1 MNGNNGRE
9 LGNLNIQSSHGDKN
23 HQRDIMTEEELLLSE
38 EEYQKSGVHIGTQ
51 VKSRD
56 MQEYIFRIRNDGLY
70 ILDIKKTNRMLI
82 IAGKMLSRFKPSEIL
97 VVAQRQYA
105 FKPVTKFS
113 EVVGAT
119 SIVGRF
125 IPGTLTNPQLESYRE
140 AKVIVVTDPIAD
152 TQVMKEAKM
161 VGVPIIALCD
171 ANNKTDYVD
180 IVIPTN
186 NKGRRSLAVIYW
198 LLAREA
204 LKNRGTIHSTSE
216 FKYTIDDFE
225 SQI

>member
-1 MNGNNGRE
+1 
-9 LGNLNIQSSHGDKN
+9 
-23 HQRDIMTEEELLLSE
+23 MTEEELLLSE

-51 VKSRD
+51 VKSKD
-56 MQEYIFRIRNDGLY
+56 MQEYIFKIRNDGLY

-82 IAGKMLSRFKPSEIL
+82 VVGKMLSRFKPSEIL
-97 VVAQRQYA
+97 VAAQRQYA

-113 EVVGAT
+113 EVVGSE

-140 AKVIVVTDPIAD
+140 AKVILVTDPLAD
-152 TQVMKEAKM
+152 TQVMKEAKK
-161 VGVPIIALCD
+161 VGIPIIALCD

-180 IVIPTN
+180 VVIPTN

-198 LLAREA
+198 LLARET
-204 LKNRGTIHSTSE
+204 LKNRGSISNNADFAPTIE
-216 FKYTIDDFE
+216 DFE
-225 SQI
+225 AQL

>member
-1 MNGNNGRE
+1 
-9 LGNLNIQSSHGDKN
+9 
-23 HQRDIMTEEELLLSE
+23 MTEEELLLSE

-51 VKSRD
+51 VKSKD
-56 MQEYIFRIRNDGLY
+56 MQEYIFKIRNDGLY

-82 IAGKMLSRFKPSEIL
+82 VVGRMLSRFKPSEIL
-97 VVAQRQYA
+97 VAAQRQYA

-113 EVVGAT
+113 EVVGSE

-140 AKVIVVTDPIAD
+140 AKVILVTDPLAD
-152 TQVMKEAKM
+152 TQVMKEAKK
-161 VGVPIIALCD
+161 VGIPIIALCD

-180 IVIPTN
+180 VVIPTN

-198 LLAREA
+198 LLARET
-204 LKNRGTIHSTSE
+204 LKNRGSISTNADFAPTIE
-216 FKYTIDDFE
+216 DFE
-225 SQI
+225 AQL

>member
-1 MNGNNGRE
+1 
-9 LGNLNIQSSHGDKN
+9 
-23 HQRDIMTEEELLLSE
+23 MTEEELLLSE

-51 VKSRD
+51 VKSKD
-56 MQEYIFRIRNDGLY
+56 MQEYIFKIRNDGLY

-82 IAGKMLSRFKPSEIL
+82 VVGKMLSRFKPSEIL
-97 VVAQRQYA
+97 VAAQRQYA

-113 EVVGAT
+113 EVVGSE

-140 AKVIVVTDPIAD
+140 AKVILVTDPLAD
-152 TQVMKEAKM
+152 TQVMKEAKK
-161 VGVPIIALCD
+161 VGIPIIALCD

-180 IVIPTN
+180 VVIPTN

-198 LLAREA
+198 LLARET
-204 LKNRGTIHSTSE
+204 LKNRGSISTNADFAPTIE
-216 FKYTIDDFE
+216 DFE
-225 SQI
+225 AQL

>member
-1 MNGNNGRE
+1 
-9 LGNLNIQSSHGDKN
+9 
-23 HQRDIMTEEELLLSE
+23 MTEEELLLSE

-51 VKSRD
+51 VKSKD
-56 MQEYIFRIRNDGLY
+56 MQEYIFKIRNDGLY

-82 IAGKMLSRFKPSEIL
+82 VAGKMLARFKPSEIL
-97 VVAQRQYA
+97 VAAQRQYA

-113 EVVGAT
+113 EVVGSE

-140 AKVIVVTDPIAD
+140 AKVILVTDPLAD
-152 TQVMKEAKM
+152 TQVMKEAKK
-161 VGVPIIALCD
+161 VGIPIIALCD

-180 IVIPTN
+180 VVIPTN

-198 LLAREA
+198 LLARET
-204 LKNRGTIHSTSE
+204 LKNRGSISTNADFAPTIE
-216 FKYTIDDFE
+216 DFE
-225 SQI
+225 AQL

>member
-1 MNGNNGRE
+1 
-9 LGNLNIQSSHGDKN
+9 
-23 HQRDIMTEEELLLSE
+23 MTEEELLLSE

-51 VKSRD
+51 VKSKD
-56 MQEYIFRIRNDGLY
+56 MQEYIFKIRNDGLY

-82 IAGKMLSRFKPSEIL
+82 VVGRMLSRFKPSEIL
-97 VVAQRQYA
+97 VAAQRQYA

-113 EVVGAT
+113 EVVGSE

-140 AKVIVVTDPIAD
+140 AKVILVTDPLAD
-152 TQVMKEAKM
+152 TQVMKEAKK
-161 VGVPIIALCD
+161 VGIPIIALCD

-180 IVIPTN
+180 VVIPTN

-198 LLAREA
+198 LLARET
-204 LKNRGTIHSTSE
+204 LKNRGSISNNADFAPTIE
-216 FKYTIDDFE
+216 DFE
-225 SQI
+225 AQL

>member
-1 MNGNNGRE
+1 
-9 LGNLNIQSSHGDKN
+9 
-23 HQRDIMTEEELLLSE
+23 MTEEELLLSE

-51 VKSRD
+51 VKSKD
-56 MQEYIFRIRNDGLY
+56 MQEYIFKIRNDGLY

-82 IAGKMLSRFKPSEIL
+82 VAGKMLARFKPSEIL
-97 VVAQRQYA
+97 VAAQRQYA

-113 EVVGAT
+113 EVVGSE

-140 AKVIVVTDPIAD
+140 AKVILVTDPLAD
-152 TQVMKEAKM
+152 TQVMKEAKK
-161 VGVPIIALCD
+161 VGIPIIALCD

-180 IVIPTN
+180 VVIPTN

-198 LLAREA
+198 LLAREI
-204 LKNRGTIHSTSE
+204 LKNRGSISTNADFAPTIE
-216 FKYTIDDFE
+216 DFE
-225 SQI
+225 AQL